1 MTQHTES
8 NLTYKETA
16 REIEG
21 LTTSTSPDGNLTYKE
36 VNRDLL
42 GFMTKTGPAYY
53 LITAFMFAGAIGL
66 FFMPWAYQIYA
77 GQGVTGL
84 NVPVFWG
91 IYLVNF
97 VFWVG
102 VAHAGTLISAMLYIT
117 KTPWRRAIARSAET
131 MTFFSLILVTLFIF
145 IHMGRPWNFYWT
157 FPYPNP
163 RNVWVNFQSPLL
175 FDVFAIS
182 TYFTSSAIFLYFG
195 LIPDLAML
203 KHHATGWRKKLYQLL
218 SLGWRGT
225 EGQWQ
230 AHGRATMFFSSFIM
244 PLVVSVHSIVSWDFA
259 LSLVPGYSQTVFAP
273 YFVTGALL
281 SGFSGVVIMVTLLRW
296 FFPFIRKYIT
306 DMHYDR
312 IGVFI
317 LVLSMTW
324 SYLTFMEV
332 FTGFYANTTFEI
344 EHLMYKIAMTPSLQ
358 LFALMIFCN
367 SVLPLLLM
375 FKKIRTS
382 ATTMF
387 IFCLFVLVGM
397 WLERYLIVPN
407 ALSRKFL
414 PWMWHDYFPSWVEV
428 SITVGSIMFFIG
440 LFMTSIKIFPVLS
453 LYEVKED
460 IGVPMKKGH

>member
-1 MTQHTES
+1 MKTPS
-8 NLTYKETA
+8 
-16 REIEG
+16 EIDG
-21 LTTSTSPDGNLTYKE
+21 LADGVRPDGDRTYRQ
-36 VNRDLL
+36 VNEDLL
-42 GFMTKTGPAYY
+42 GFMTNTGLGYY
-53 LITAFMFAGAIGL
+53 VIAGLMFAGAFGL
-66 FFMPWAYQIYA
+66 FFFPWAYQIYS

-84 NVPVFWG
+84 NTPVFWG
-91 IYLVNF
+91 VYLVNF

-157 FPYPNP
+157 LPYPNQ
-163 RNVWVNFQSPLL
+163 RQIWVSFQSPLL

-195 LIPDLAML
+195 LVPDLAML
-203 KHHATGWRKKLYQLL
+203 KHHTTGWRKQLYTIL

-225 EGQWQ
+225 DTQWH

-281 SGFSGVVIMVTLLRW
+281 SGFAGVLAMLTLLRW
-296 FFPFIRKYIT
+296 FFPFIRKYVT
-306 DMHYDR
+306 KMHYDR

-324 SYLTFMEV
+324 SYLTFTEI
-332 FTGFYANTTFEI
+332 FTGLYANTSFEI
-344 EHLMYKIAMTPSLQ
+344 EHIMYKIAISPALQ

-367 SVLPLLLM
+367 TLLPLVLV
-375 FKKIRTS
+375 FKRVRTS
-382 ATTMF
+382 APVMF
-387 IFCLFVLVGM
+387 IICLFVLVGM

-414 PWMWHDYFPSWVEV
+414 PWMWHNYHPSWVEV
-428 SITVGSIMFFIG
+428 SITAGAVMFFIA
-440 LFMTSIKIFPVLS
+440 LFMTCIKIFPVLS
-453 LYEVKED
+453 LYELKED
-460 IGVPMKKGH
+460 IGVPNKKGH